1 MREGVPFKID
11 SVEKMI
17 LKEEDELRSLIY
29 EEVEDNLDIKVK
41 LEVMAE
47 IIARHFDIKYEHDE
61 FEHDAV
67 IGIVDGSDENNSFL
81 PLLDLSKE
89 LTNEIRIV
97 RRQIKIIGIQAFTFK
112 LIIFGI
118 LNNIILIITF
128 LELWNVK
135 IGSLKGRGLYL
146 LCRGLYLLWSIVL
159 FFMLFFAWFVGCFVL
174 GMD

>member
-29 EEVEDNLDIKVK
+29 EEVEDNLDFKVK

-47 IIARHFDIKYEHDE
+47 IIARHPDIKYEHDE
-61 FEHDAV
+61 FGHHAV

-112 LIIFGI
+112 LTI
-118 LNNIILIITF
+118 L
-128 LELWNVK
+128 E
-135 IGSLKGRGLYL
+135 Y
-146 LCRGLYLLWSIVL
+146 
-159 FFMLFFAWFVGCFVL
+159 
-174 GMD
+174 